1 MLRRLSRLLPG
12 GENLEETM
20 TITRLAPGSTA
31 NDPCEDCGAVP
42 ANELVVV
49 RYLCESCARTERA
62 AMRAAESSD
71 AT

>member
-42 ANELVVV
+42 A
-49 RYLCESCARTERA
+49 CARTERA